1 MMRNQSFGVLV
12 LTAWLLTSGSA
23 GAHPNPKT
31 RNVVLIVSDGL
42 RWQEVFDGPEVGL
55 MNKEPGGVS
64 DPDGLRKDF
73 LRQTPEEGRQALMPF
88 FWKVIG
94 RQGQLYGNQTKGS
107 TVLVSNGLKF
117 SYPGYNEM
125 LVGYPD
131 SRINRNGA
139 GPNPNV
145 TVFEWLNRMPEFHGR
160 VAAFATWSVF
170 ADIFNGDRSGI
181 YSYAGWNPMEARKLT
196 PRLALL
202 RELRET
208 TPQLW
213 EGNIYDSFLQAS
225 LKEHL
230 PTDRPRVLFVGY
242 GETDEWAHS
251 GRYDLYLRSA
261 HHFDQFVADL
271 WNEMQSLQQYKDKT
285 TLVITADHGRGRTHS
300 DWKDHGRDI
309 EGAEEIW
316 IAVLGPDTPPL
327 GERARTAPVTQ
338 AQIAATVAA
347 LLGKDYR
354 QEVPAA
360 APPLPDVT
368 SRPR

>member
-1 MMRNQSFGVLV
+1 MMCIRKFGVLV
-12 LTAWLLTSGSA
+12 FTAWLLASGNA
-23 GAHPNPKT
+23 GAHPNLKT

-42 RWQEVFDGPEVGL
+42 RWQEVFDGPEVDL
-55 MNKEPGGVS
+55 MNNQAGGVS
-64 DPDGLRKDF
+64 DPDGLRKEF
-73 LRQTPEEGRQALMPF
+73 LRQTPEESRQALMPF
-88 FWKVIG
+88 FWTVIA
-94 RQGQLYGNQTKGS
+94 RRGQLYGNRAKES
-107 TVLVSNGLKF
+107 PVSVSNGLKF

-131 SRINRNGA
+131 ARINRNGA

-145 TVFEWLNRMPEFHGR
+145 TVFEWLNRMSEFRGR

-170 ADIFNGDRSGI
+170 ADIFNQDRSGI
-181 YSYAGWNPMEARKLT
+181 YVYAGWNPVEGRKLT

-230 PTDRPRVLFVGY
+230 PRDRPRVLFVGF

-261 HHFDQFVADL
+261 HQFDQFVAEL
-271 WNEMQSLQQYKDKT
+271 WNTMQSLRQFKGKT
-285 TLVITADHGRGRTHS
+285 TFLITTDHGRGRTIS
-300 DWKDHGRDI
+300 NWKDHGRDI

-316 IAVLGPDTPPL
+316 LGVLGPDTPAL
-327 GERARTAPVTQ
+327 GECTRTAPATQ
-338 AQIAATVAA
+338 GQVAATLAA
-347 LLGKDYR
+347 LLGRNYR

-360 APPLPDVT
+360 APALAEAMAH
-368 SRPR
+368 PR

>member
-1 MMRNQSFGVLV
+1 MRKRTSSVLI
-12 LTAWLLTSGSA
+12 LAAWLLASGSA
-23 GAHPNPKT
+23 GARSNLKT

-42 RWQEVFDGPEVGL
+42 RWQEVFDGPEVDL
-55 MNKEPGGVS
+55 INNQTGGVS
-64 DPDGLRKDF
+64 DPDGLRKEF
-73 LRQTPEEGRQALMPF
+73 LRPTSEESRLALMPF
-88 FWKVIG
+88 FWTVIAQ
-94 RQGQLYGNQTKGS
+94 QGQLYGNRAKGS
-107 TVLVSNGLKF
+107 LVSVSNGLKF

-131 SRINRNGA
+131 PRINRNGA

-145 TVFEWLNRMPEFHGR
+145 TVFEWLNRMAEFRGR

-170 ADIFNGDRSGI
+170 ADIFNQERSGI
-181 YSYAGWNPMEARKLT
+181 YIYAGWNPVEGRKLT

-202 RELRET
+202 QELRET

-230 PTDRPRVLFVGY
+230 PRDRPRVLFVGY
-242 GETDEWAHS
+242 GETDEWAHA

-261 HHFDQFVADL
+261 HQFDRFVADL
-271 WNEMQSLQQYKDKT
+271 WNTMQSLRQYKGKT
-285 TLVITADHGRGRTHS
+285 TFLITTDHGRGRTES

-309 EGAEEIW
+309 EGAEETW

-327 GERARTAPVTQ
+327 GERVRTAPITEGQV
-338 AQIAATVAA
+338 AATVAA

-360 APPLPDVT
+360 APPLAEVT
-368 SRPR
+368 RRPR

>member
-1 MMRNQSFGVLV
+1 MMRNGRFGVLV
-12 LTAWLLTSGSA
+12 FAGWLFASGSA
-23 GAHPNPKT
+23 GARPNLKT

-42 RWQEVFDGPEVGL
+42 RWQEVFNGPELGL
-55 MNKEPGGVS
+55 INSERGGVS
-64 DPDGLRKDF
+64 DPDGLRKAF
-73 LRQTPEEGRQALMPF
+73 RRQTLEESRQALMPF
-88 FWKVIG
+88 FWTVIA
-94 RQGQLYGNQTKGS
+94 RQGQLYGNQAKGS
-107 TVLVSNGLKF
+107 VALASNGLKF

-131 SRINRNGA
+131 PRINRNGA

-170 ADIFNGDRSGI
+170 ADIFNRERSGI
-181 YSYAGWNPMEARKLT
+181 YVYAGWNPAEPRKLT
-196 PRLALL
+196 PRLELL
-202 RELRET
+202 QELRQT

-213 EGNIYDSFLQAS
+213 EGNIYDSFLHAS

-230 PTDRPRVLFVGY
+230 PKDRPRVLFVGY

-261 HHFDQFVADL
+261 HQFDQFVADL
-271 WNEMQSLQQYKDKT
+271 WNTMQSLREYKDKT
-285 TLVITADHGRGRTHS
+285 TFVITTDHGRGQTVS
-300 DWKDHGRDI
+300 NWKDHGKDI

-327 GERARTAPVTQ
+327 GERMRTEPVTQ
-338 AQIAATVAA
+338 AQVAATVAA

-354 QEVPAA
+354 EEVTAA

-368 SRPR
+368 GRPR

>member
-1 MMRNQSFGVLV
+1 MMRNGKLGVV
-12 LTAWLLTSGSA
+12 VFAAWLLASGSA
-23 GAHPNPKT
+23 GAHSNLRT

-42 RWQEVFDGPEVGL
+42 RWQEVFDGPEVGV
-55 MNKEPGGVS
+55 MNNQSGGVS
-64 DPDGLRKDF
+64 DPGGLRKEF
-73 LRQTPEEGRQALMPF
+73 LRQTPEESRQALMPF
-88 FWKVIG
+88 FWTVIA
-94 RQGQLYGNQTKGS
+94 RQGQLYGNRAKGS
-107 TVLVSNGLKF
+107 TAQVSNGLKF

-131 SRINRNGA
+131 PRINRNGA

-145 TVFEWLNRMPEFHGR
+145 TVFEWLNRMSEFHGR

-170 ADIFNGDRSGI
+170 TDIFNGERSGI
-181 YSYAGWNPMEARKLT
+181 YIYAGWNPVEARKLT
-196 PRLALL
+196 PKLALL
-202 RELRET
+202 QELRAT

-225 LKEHL
+225 LKEHI
-230 PTDRPRVLFVGY
+230 PADRPRVLFVGY

-271 WNEMQSLQQYKDKT
+271 WNTMQSLRQYKGKT
-285 TLVITADHGRGRTHS
+285 TFVITTDHGRGRTAA

-309 EGAEEIW
+309 EGAEEVW

-327 GERARTAPVTQ
+327 GERARTAPATQ
-338 AQIAATVAA
+338 GQVAATVAA
-347 LLGKDYR
+347 LLGKAYR
-354 QEVPAA
+354 QDVPAA
-360 APPLPDVT
+360 APPLPDAT
-368 SRPR
+368 GLTH